1 MAVVR
6 RSKVGFTLVELM
18 IVVVI
23 VGILSVLAITG
34 YRKYIYA
41 SRNAEAVQ
49 FLGGVRAA
57 QMAYYQANGAFCG
70 VPGDGDRWPRDIPSL
85 DTGKLR
91 WNDPGDPI
99 PAISAWHDLAVESP
113 GSVWFQYRVAA
124 GRAGQPGG
132 GAIQNSQRPW
142 FWAQANGDFDGNG
155 VLSTFEVT
163 SEKPDVWRKNENE

>member
-1 MAVVR
+1 MHR
-6 RSKVGFTLVELM
+6 RSRKGFTLVELM

-23 VGILSVLAITG
+23 VGVLAVLAITG

-41 SRNAEAVQ
+41 SRNAEAVN

-70 VPGDGDRWPRDIPSL
+70 APEAAVWPREIPSL
-85 DTGKLR
+85 ETGKLP
-91 WNDPGDPI
+91 WNGLDDPI
-99 PAISAWHDLAVESP
+99 PANSAWHDLAVESP

-124 GRAGQPGG
+124 GRAGQNGG
-132 GAIQNSQRPW
+132 VAIRNSERPW
-142 FWAQANGDFDGNG
+142 FWAQANGDFDSNG

-163 SEKPDVWRKNENE
+163 SEKPEVWRKNESE